1 MGSEELRQNVFSS
14 VHMSTM
20 LKGTQAAV
28 TYPCCS
34 FCGGTK
40 NSKGSPKRKV
50 VLGQLVLYT
59 NPSESFI
66 VWYKKQDEPKG
77 ILWLRSCCVMKG
89 QDSGSI
95 ELISRG
101 CRGRCSYTLKF
112 SAPSTGDEWYRLL
125 RQESRRVPT
134 IGDEIPGTSDD
145 ESSSA
150 SLDFILTEIP
160 PSVGASTTS
169 EDDENR
175 ESADYDSILLS
186 ELPPSNGAAART
198 SKSKTLKHKHKV
210 KSVPILCNPLHG
222 LRRRKISL
230 PSAATTYSSTVYPIM
245 PLDSIENT
253 PEEQVSR
260 WSWPLKA

>member
-14 VHMSTM
+14 IHMSTM
-20 LKGTQAAV
+20 LKGTQATV

-34 FCGGTK
+34 FCGGIK

-77 ILWLRSCCVMKG
+77 LLWLRSCCVRKG
-89 QDSGSI
+89 QESGAI

-112 SAPSTGDEWYRLL
+112 STPSTGDEWYRLL
-125 RQESRRVPT
+125 RQESRRLPT
-134 IGDEIPGTSDD
+134 IGDEIPQSSDD
-145 ESSSA
+145 DSA
-150 SLDFILTEIP
+150 SLDSILTEIP
-160 PSVGASTTS
+160 PTVGTSTPS
-169 EDDENR
+169 DDNDENR
-175 ESADYDSILLS
+175 EGVDYDLILLS
-186 ELPPSNGAAART
+186 ELPPSNAAAART
-198 SKSKTLKHKHKV
+198 SKSKPLKRKHKI
-210 KSVPILCNPLHG
+210 KSLPILCNPLHG
-222 LRRRKISL
+222 LGRRKISL
-230 PSAATTYSSTVYPIM
+230 PSAATTTYSSTVYPIL